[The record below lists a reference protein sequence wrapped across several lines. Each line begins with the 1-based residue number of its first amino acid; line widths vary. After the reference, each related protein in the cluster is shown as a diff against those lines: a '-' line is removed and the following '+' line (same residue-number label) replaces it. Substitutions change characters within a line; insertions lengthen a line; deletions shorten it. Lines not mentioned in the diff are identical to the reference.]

1 MKCISVTFG
10 LRQAFDGFCFKS
22 PRFVWNLG
30 NQDFR
35 FCERYAIHGQSIL
48 GEDFYR
54 WYVLRY
60 WQDIKCFILR
70 LYTYVYH
77 AMSGGIVQ

>member
-10 LRQAFDGFCFKS
+10 LQQAFDGFCFKS

-30 NQDFR
+30 NQDFL
-35 FCERYAIHGQSIL
+35 FCERYATHGQSIL
-48 GEDFYR
+48 REDFYR